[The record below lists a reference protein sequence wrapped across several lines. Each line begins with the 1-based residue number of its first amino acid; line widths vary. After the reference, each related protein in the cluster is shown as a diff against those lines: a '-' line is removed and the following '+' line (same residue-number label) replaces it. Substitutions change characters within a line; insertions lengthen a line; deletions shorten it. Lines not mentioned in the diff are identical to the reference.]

1 MAELTPW
8 LQLGQRILHLE
19 ELPALLERTQ
29 LLTPLF
35 RRLLLEQCLVG
46 VEVSP
51 EEQMAFQQRF
61 LSRQGIDEPQQLQA
75 WLTERGL
82 SEEQASRNI
91 LETLQLERFKEQRF
105 GADVSQVFLATKQR
119 RDRVVYSLLRVKEE
133 AAAQELHLRLEE
145 EDATFTELAGEHSQ
159 GSERDTGG
167 LIGPVALGR
176 LHPQLAELMRIS
188 QPGQLWPPME
198 LEGWWLVVRLDK
210 SLPAQLDRVME
221 QQIRDELFEQW
232 LQAQLEALLGA
243 YQQAAAQAS
252 ATAERPSPSERIS
265 ADATPSQDNP

>member
-1 MAELTPW
+1 MPGLTPW

-35 RRLLLEQCLVG
+35 RRLLLEQCVVG
-46 VEVSP
+46 VEVSA

-61 LSRQGIDEPQQLQA
+61 LARQGIERSEQLQA
-75 WLTERGL
+75 WLAERGL

-91 LETLQLERFKEQRF
+91 LETLQLERFKQERF
-105 GADVSQVFLATKQR
+105 GAEVSETFLATKQR

-133 AAAQELHLRLEE
+133 AAAHELHLRLEE

-159 GSERDTGG
+159 GTERDTGG
-167 LIGPVALGR
+167 LIGPVLLGR
-176 LHPQLAELMRIS
+176 LHPQLAELMRVS

-198 LEGWWLVVRLDK
+198 LEGWWVVVRLDK
-210 SLPAQLDRVME
+210 TLPAQLDRAME
-221 QQIRDELFEQW
+221 QQILDELFEQW
-232 LQAQLEALLGA
+232 LQTQLEALMGA
-243 YQQAAAQAS
+243 YRQAAAEAS
-252 ATAERPSPSERIS
+252 AA
-265 ADATPSQDNP
+265 APSQAAAEGEPRPATEA